1 MSEVI
6 TQFQM
11 RPIDGLIL
19 SIVVLYVGLFLNRRI
34 RLLRENFI
42 PPAVTG
48 GLICSAIVAVIFFT
62 ADFEIS
68 FDLQIR
74 DVLLLVF
81 FSTIGLS
88 AKLKTLLPG
97 GKALAILVV
106 IAGVFLIF
114 QDATGIALALLFGVH
129 PGYGLMAGSVSL
141 AGGHGTAIAWGNQA
155 EAAGL
160 VGAGELG
167 IAFATFGLVAG
178 GVLGGPIA
186 RRLLEKNNLSGPKAE
201 ENGSEQI
208 ADVDDGAAGELYSI
222 LTVIL
227 ILTICVAIGDSVNR
241 FLFDKGVLLPGFLTA
256 MFVGIFITNV
266 ADMLRL
272 RINAV
277 TVGKFGEVAL
287 NIFLAMSL
295 MSMQLWVIAGAVGP
309 IMIALI
315 VQMMVITLFATF
327 IVFRVMGRDYD
338 AAVMSAGFVGL
349 GLGATPVAIANMDS
363 VTQRYG
369 PSAKAF
375 LVVPLV
381 GAFFIDVLNA
391 GTIKFFINII
401 SKWLI

>member
-1 MSEVI
+1 M
-6 TQFQM
+6 
-11 RPIDGLIL
+11 
-19 SIVVLYVGLFLNRRI
+19 
-34 RLLRENFI
+34 
-42 PPAVTG
+42 
-48 GLICSAIVAVIFFT
+48 
-62 ADFEIS
+62 
-68 FDLQIR
+68 
-74 DVLLLVF
+74 
-81 FSTIGLS
+81 
-88 AKLKTLLPG
+88 
-97 GKALAILVV
+97 
-106 IAGVFLIF
+106 
-114 QDATGIALALLFGVH
+114 
-129 PGYGLMAGSVSL
+129 
-141 AGGHGTAIAWGNQA
+141 
-155 EAAGL
+155 
-160 VGAGELG
+160 
-167 IAFATFGLVAG
+167 
-178 GVLGGPIA
+178 LGGPIA

-208 ADVDDGAAGELYSI
+208 ADADDGAAGELYSI

-315 VQMMVITLFATF
+315 VQMMVITLFASF